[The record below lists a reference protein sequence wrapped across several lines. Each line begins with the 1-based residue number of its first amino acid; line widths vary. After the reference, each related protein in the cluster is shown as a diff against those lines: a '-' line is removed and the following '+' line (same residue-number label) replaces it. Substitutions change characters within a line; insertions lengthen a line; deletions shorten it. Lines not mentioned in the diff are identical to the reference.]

1 MCVGIYVTVCQHMYV
16 YICVYVCMCVCIC
29 VCMYL
34 DVYVICKYGAHG
46 VSFLCRRRCLSDV
59 CHNNIYHPKQWL
71 SAESGC
77 GLTKRLFVDHLYLL
91 TVASCNNFLGGCPLH

>member
-1 MCVGIYVTVCQHMYV
+1 MCR
-16 YICVYVCMCVCIC
+16 YICDCVPAYVCISMCVCMHVCLYMC

-34 DVYVICKYGAHG
+34 DVYVICKYGAPG